1 MTARAAVGS
10 VGDCLTV
17 TSPACYS
24 PAQVRVAY
32 GIRPLTERGITGR
45 GETVVLPEIAD
56 SPGEKPSDIR
66 RDLARYDG
74 RFGLPAVNLQV
85 NTALAP
91 GSHPFEASGEYAGD
105 VEIVHAV
112 APRAAIRVILIPSNN
127 HSVAADIKDYA
138 TALRMA
144 AALGGVVGLTN
155 SVKETCLDPVETA
168 MLHSALQFDRT
179 HHVTV
184 AVSSG
189 DFGAAGNP
197 CSTTPAP
204 GRGVDS
210 PASDPLALSVGGTS
224 LDANHRTGAYIGE
237 NVWNR
242 PDPST
247 PFVAASGGGFSRDF
261 SRPAYQDGVRG
272 IGARRGVPDVSADA
286 DQDAGIVF
294 GEVFGGRLFIAP
306 AGGTSAAAP
315 FWAGIVALADQY
327 AGRHLGFI
335 NPAIYRVGRSAQ
347 YHRAF
352 HDVTKGNNTV
362 KSGPFTIKGFNATR
376 GWDPATGW
384 GSPDAHVLIPLL
396 ARYAAR

>member
-1 MTARAAVGS
+1 VKS
-10 VGDCLTV
+10 
-17 TSPACYS
+17 
-24 PAQVRVAY
+24 
-32 GIRPLTERGITGR
+32 RP
-45 GETVVLPEIAD
+45 
-56 SPGEKPSDIR
+56 DIR

-85 NTALAP
+85 NTALPP
-91 GSHPFEASGEYAGD
+91 GSPPFEASGEYAGD

-127 HSVAADIKDYA
+127 HSVAA
-138 TALRMA
+138 
-144 AALGGVVGLTN
+144 
-155 SVKETCLDPVETA
+155 
-168 MLHSALQFDRT
+168 
-179 HHVTV
+179 
-184 AVSSG
+184 
-189 DFGAAGNP
+189 
-197 CSTTPAP
+197 
-204 GRGVDS
+204 
-210 PASDPLALSVGGTS
+210 
-224 LDANHRTGAYIGE
+224 
-237 NVWNR
+237 
-242 PDPST
+242 
-247 PFVAASGGGFSRDF
+247 
-261 SRPAYQDGVRG
+261 GVRG
-272 IGARRGVPDVSADA
+272 TGARRGVPDVSADA

-335 NPAIYRVGRSAQ
+335 NPAVYQVGRSAQ

>member
-1 MTARAAVGS
+1 MAARAAAGS
-10 VGDCLTV
+10 AGDCLTV
-17 TSPACYS
+17 ASPACYS
-24 PAQVRVAY
+24 PAQVRAAY
-32 GIRPLTERGITGR
+32 GIQPLTERGITGR

-56 SPGEKPSDIR
+56 SPGEKPSGIR
-66 RDLARYDG
+66 QDLARYDTK
-74 RFGLPAVNLQV
+74 FGLPAVSLQV
-85 NTALAP
+85 NAALAP

-112 APRAAIRVILIPSNN
+112 APQAAIRVILIPGNN
-127 HSVAADIKDYA
+127 ASSEVKDYA

-144 AALGGVVGLTN
+144 AAMGGVVGLTN
-155 SVKETCLDPVETA
+155 SVKESCLDPGKTA
-168 MLHSALQFDRT
+168 MLHSALQFDQA

-189 DFGAAGNP
+189 DFGAVGNP
-197 CSTTPAP
+197 CTATPAP
-204 GRGVDS
+204 GRGADF

-224 LDANHRTGAYIGE
+224 LDANHRSGAYIGE
-237 NVWNR
+237 TVWNR
-242 PDPST
+242 PDP
-247 PFVAASGGGFSRDF
+247 AAGFISGSGGGFSSEF
-261 SRPAYQDGVRG
+261 ARPVYQDGVPG

-294 GEVFGGRLFIAP
+294 GEVFGGTFFIGP
-306 AGGTSAAAP
+306 AGGTSASAP

-335 NPAIYRVGRSAQ
+335 NPAIYQIGRSAR

-362 KSGPFTIKGFNATR
+362 KSGQFTVKGFNATR
-376 GWDPATGW
+376 GWDPVTGW
-384 GSPDAHVLIPLL
+384 GSPDAQVLLPLL
-396 ARYAAR
+396 ARYVAR